1 IGDQFLRGANG
12 TFVSR
17 SAWIEDFGI
26 GVKSVTVM
34 PKNASRQLPT
44 VQGGMLFF
52 DDDTGQPVALIDSD
66 VVTWWKT
73 AGDSVLGA
81 LLLAAPDP
89 QRLLII
95 GAGTVAESLI
105 EAYGAVFPS
114 LKQIVIWN
122 RTPERAGALA
132 DKASR
137 SGWPVS
143 VTDDLPAAVGEADII
158 CAATMASDPVL
169 MGDWVRPGSHVDLI
183 GAYRADMREADDA
196 LLQKARLF
204 VDCRDTTIDRIG
216 ELMIPLASGA
226 IKRDHIL
233 GDLYDLVAGAP
244 GRTGSDD
251 ITVFKNGG
259 GAHLDLMT
267 ARYILDACE
276 QDTQ

>member
-1 IGDQFLRGANG
+1 
-12 TFVSR
+12 
-17 SAWIEDFGI
+17 
-26 GVKSVTVM
+26 
-34 PKNASRQLPT
+34 
-44 VQGGMLFF
+44 MLFF
-52 DDDTGQPVALIDSD
+52 DDDTGLPVALIDSD

-81 LLLAAPDP
+81 QLLAAPDP
-89 QRLLII
+89 QRLLIV

-122 RTPERAGALA
+122 RTPKRAAALA
-132 DKASR
+132 NKTSR
-137 SGWPVS
+137 SGLPVS
-143 VTDDLPAAVGEADII
+143 VAEDLPAAVGDAEII
-158 CAATMASDPVL
+158 CAATMASAPVL
-169 MGDWVRPGSHVDLI
+169 MGEWVRPGSHVDLV
-183 GAYRADMREADDA
+183 GAYKVDMREADDK

-204 VDCRDTTIDRIG
+204 VDCRETTIDHIG

-226 IKRDHIL
+226 IERDHIV

-244 GRTGSDD
+244 GRIDSDD

-267 ARYILDACE
+267 ARFILDAFE